1 MPDPIIF
8 SIDGQEV
15 TAKPGQT
22 VLQVAIDSGI
32 YIPYLCYF
40 PEMKPYGA
48 CRACVVETE
57 SSGRKMT
64 TASCTLPAAPGM
76 QVTTNSQ
83 AVTGLRQGIIEMLM
97 SEHPHGCL
105 TCHRIELCGPQDIC
119 QRHVAVTDR
128 CTICPKNERCELKD
142 TVRML
147 ELDLRTPLNY
157 HRRNLPIHTDDP
169 FYDRDYNLCIVCAR
183 CVRVCEEVRFD
194 TALTLT
200 SRSGVALVGT
210 AHGTSLL
217 ESGCEFC
224 GACID
229 VCPTGALVE
238 REYKWE
244 KAKTQVSTICTN
256 CSVGCQMVAEVN
268 RFDKVIRFRGDLA
281 GEANRG
287 QACFKGKFAYNYPNH
302 RDRLKSPYVREGGLL
317 KKVESG
323 TAISTIA
330 EALKRYSPAEV
341 AVIASPRGSNED
353 NYAAGK
359 FARAGLRTNNV
370 DSGLNT
376 APEVF
381 STMQERLGV
390 TGATNPVWDLETAKC
405 VLIVGGNPTEEQNV
419 LAVPVKKAARAGA
432 KIIVIDSRETELT
445 RYATEW
451 IKVLP
456 GTEHILLAGMSRVI
470 SDESLEDRDPAGEE
484 AGDTDEFKQS
494 LWDFDPGKV
503 ADVCGVDENRVR
515 RAARTY
521 ADNSPAAVLFGIET
535 IRPEHRSSLTDAV
548 INLSLLCGNIGKQGG
563 GVYPLFA
570 GANTQ
575 GSWDAGCA
583 PEALPGGRRI
593 SSAGDRAEVEAL
605 WSASVPAI
613 VGAGVEDLFDRMRSG
628 HIKAAIV
635 MADGMDPEA
644 TVYGDVRHALGSLE
658 FLAVSAVFDSAWTAS
673 ANVVIPAATYAEQTS
688 TVTNLER
695 RVQQVRQ
702 AAERKH
708 GEAAGWELI
717 SSVARSMGVA
727 GFDFDSS
734 EDVFEE
740 IRRLVPGYSGISYGR
755 LAGGGLQSP
764 CPSEDHAGTPVLFA
778 HGETPELPDFPSF
791 RELDFKAEIPVKNG
805 GGLTLLPGRVLHQPE
820 RGVKVS
826 RRGDMNYAE
835 RDELVHLNSADA
847 EQAGI
852 KQGDRIRV
860 VAEGGQN
867 GGREVITGSAEIDL
881 PHRGYVAVTELFA
894 TIASAMQDSTQ
905 ADPSPSVPGLELR
918 SVNLVKAPVRSG
930 AEVAAD

>member
-1 MPDPIIF
+1 MPDEIKF

-22 VLQVAIDSGI
+22 VLQAAIDSGI

-57 SSGRKMT
+57 SNGRKMT
-64 TASCTLPAAPGM
+64 TASCTLPVAPEM
-76 QVTTNSQ
+76 QVTTKSE
-83 AVTGLRQGIIEMLM
+83 AVVSLRQGIMEMLM

-210 AHGTSLL
+210 SHGTSLL

-244 KAKTQVSTICTN
+244 KAKTQVSTVCTN

-287 QACFKGKFAYNYPNH
+287 QACFKGKFAYSYPNH
-302 RDRLKSPYVREGGLL
+302 KDRLKSPYVRDGGLL
-317 KKVESG
+317 KKVETD
-323 TAISTIA
+323 TAIKAIA
-330 EALKRYSPAEV
+330 EALKRYSPDEV
-341 AVIASPRGSNED
+341 AIIASPRGSNED

-359 FARAGLRTNNV
+359 FARVGLRTNNV
-370 DSGLNT
+370 DSGLNI

-381 STMQERLGV
+381 AAMRARLGS
-390 TGATNPVWDLETAKC
+390 TGSTNPIWDLESAKC
-405 VLIVGGNPTEEQNV
+405 VLVVGGNPTEEQNV
-419 LAVPVKKAARAGA
+419 LAVPVKKAARDGA

-451 IKVLP
+451 LKVLP
-456 GTEHILLAGMSRVI
+456 GTEHILLAGMMRVI
-470 SDESLEDRDPAGEE
+470 SDESLEDRNAASDGSDAS
-484 AGDTDEFKQS
+484 DDFKQS
-494 LWDFDPGKV
+494 LWEFDPGKV
-503 ADVCGVDENRVR
+503 AEICGVDENRVR

-521 ADNSPAAVLFGIET
+521 AENSPAAVLLGVET
-535 IRPEHRSSLTDAV
+535 IGTEHRSNLTDAV
-548 INLSLLCGNIGKQGG
+548 INLALLCGNIGKRSAGI
-563 GVYPLFA
+563 YPLFA

-575 GSWDAGCA
+575 GSWDMGCA
-583 PEALPGGRRI
+583 PDALPGGRQVI
-593 SSAGDRAEVEAL
+593 AAGDRVEVEAL
-605 WSASVPAI
+605 WSAAVPTTS
-613 VGAGVEDLFDRMRSG
+613 GAGVREMLDGMRSG
-628 HIKAAIV
+628 QIKAAIV
-635 MADGMDPEA
+635 MADGMDADA
-644 TVYGDVRHALGSLE
+644 TAYGDVRHAMGSLD
-658 FLAVSAVFDSAWTAS
+658 FLVVSAVFDSAWTAS
-673 ANVVIPAATYAEQTS
+673 ANVVVPAATYAEQTS

-708 GEAAGWELI
+708 GELAGWELV

-727 GFDFDSS
+727 GFEFNSPR
-734 EDVFEE
+734 EVFEE
-740 IRRLVPGYSGISYGR
+740 VRSLVPGYSGISYER
-755 LAGGGLQSP
+755 LAVKGIPAP
-764 CPSEDHAGTPVLFA
+764 CPSEEHSGTPVLFLS
-778 HGETPELPDFPSF
+778 GETTELPEFPVSPEF
-791 RELDFKAEIPVKNG
+791 KELEFTAALPVKTG
-805 GGLTLLPGRVLHQPE
+805 KGLTLLPGRVLHQPQ
-820 RGVKVS
+820 RDMKVS
-826 RRGDMNYAE
+826 RRGEMNYAE
-835 RDELVHLNSADA
+835 RDEVVHLNSADA
-847 EQAGI
+847 DEAGI
-852 KQGDRIRV
+852 KRGDRVRV
-860 VAEGGQN
+860 VAEGGSA
-867 GGREVITGSAEIDL
+867 VITGSAELDL
-881 PHRGYVAVTELFA
+881 PHQGYVAVTELFA

-905 ADPSPSVPGLELR
+905 PDPSPSVPGLELR
-918 SVNLVKAPVRSG
+918 GVNLVKAPVSSG
-930 AEVAAD
+930 TEVAAD

>member
-1 MPDPIIF
+1 MPDEIKF

-22 VLQVAIDSGI
+22 VLQAAIDAGI
-32 YIPYLCYF
+32 YIPYLCYY

-48 CRACVVETE
+48 CRACIVETE
-57 SSGRKMT
+57 TNGRKMT
-64 TASCTLPAAPGM
+64 TASCTLPAAPEM
-76 QVTTNSQ
+76 QVNTKTE
-83 AVTGLRQGIIEMLM
+83 AVVDLRQGIMEMLM

-147 ELDLRTPLNY
+147 ELDLRTPLSY

-210 AHGTSLL
+210 SHGTSLL

-244 KAKTQVSTICTN
+244 KAKTQVSTVCTN

-281 GEANRG
+281 GEANLG
-287 QACFKGKFAYNYPNH
+287 QACFKGKFAYSYPNH
-302 RDRLKSPYVREGGLL
+302 KGRLKSPYMREDGVL
-317 KKVESG
+317 KKVEADAAVG
-323 TAISTIA
+323 AIA
-330 EALKRYSPAEV
+330 EALKRYSPDEV
-341 AVIASPRGSNED
+341 AIIASPRGSNED

-359 FARAGLRTNNV
+359 YARVGLRTNNV

-376 APEVF
+376 VPEVF
-381 STMQERLGV
+381 ATMQARLGSA
-390 TGATNPVWDLETAKC
+390 GATNPIWDLESAKC
-405 VLIVGGNPTEEQNV
+405 VLVVGGNPTEEQNV

-451 IKVLP
+451 IRVRP
-456 GTEHILLAGMSRVI
+456 GTEHILLAGMMRVI
-470 SDESLEDRDPAGEE
+470 SDESLEDHDAIGGGSSE
-484 AGDTDEFKQS
+484 GDEFKQS

-521 ADNSPAAVLFGIET
+521 AENSPGAILFGVET
-535 IRPEHRSSLTDAV
+535 IGREHRSDLTNAV
-548 INLSLLCGNIGKQGG
+548 INLALLCGNIGKRSGG
-563 GVYPLFA
+563 IYPLFN

-575 GSWDAGCA
+575 GSWDMGCA
-583 PEALPGGRRI
+583 PGVLPGGRQI
-593 SSAGDRAEVEAL
+593 TSAADRAAVEAL
-605 WSASVPAI
+605 WSAVVPTSD
-613 VGAGVEDLFDRMRSG
+613 GTGVADLFEGMRSG
-628 HIKAAIV
+628 QIKAAIV
-635 MADGMDPEA
+635 MADGMDADA
-644 TVYGDVRHALGSLE
+644 TAYGDVSHALGSLE

-673 ANVVIPAATYAEQTS
+673 ANVVVPAATYAEQTS
-688 TVTNLER
+688 TLTNLER

-708 GEAAGWELI
+708 GEVAGWELI
-717 SSVARSMGVA
+717 STVARSMGVP
-727 GFDFDSS
+727 GFDFDSPGG
-734 EDVFEE
+734 VFEE
-740 IRRLVPGYSGISYGR
+740 IRSVVPGYGGVSYERLVAKGIQ
-755 LAGGGLQSP
+755 LP
-764 CPSEDHAGTPVLFA
+764 CPSEDHPGTPVLFLSGKVA
-778 HGETPELPDFPSF
+778 EAPESQQTPEFKDL
-791 RELDFKAEIPVKNG
+791 EFKAEVPPATV
-805 GGLTLLPGRVLHQPE
+805 GGLTLLPGRVLHQPQ
-820 RGVKVS
+820 RDVNVS
-826 RRGDMNYAE
+826 RKGEMNYAE
-835 RDELVHLNSADA
+835 RDEVVHLNSADA
-847 EQAGI
+847 DEAGI
-852 KQGDRIRV
+852 KRGDRVRV
-860 VAEGGQN
+860 VAHGGS
-867 GGREVITGSAEIDL
+867 EVITGTAELDL
-881 PHRGYVAVTELFA
+881 PHQGYIAVTELFA

-905 ADPSPSVPGLELR
+905 PDPSPSVPALELR
-918 SVNLVKAPVRSG
+918 GVNLVKAPVSSG
-930 AEVAAD
+930 TEVAAD

>member
-1 MPDPIIF
+1 MADDIKF

-22 VLQVAIDSGI
+22 VLQAAIDAGI

-48 CRACVVETE
+48 CRACIVESE
-57 SSGRKMT
+57 SNGRKMT
-64 TASCTLPAAPGM
+64 TASCTLPAAADM
-76 QVTTNSQ
+76 QVTTNSEE
-83 AVTGLRQGIIEMLM
+83 VTGIRQGIIEMLM

-142 TVRML
+142 TVRIL

-210 AHGTSLL
+210 SHGTSLL

-244 KAKTQVSTICTN
+244 KAKKQVSTVCTN
-256 CSVGCQMVAEVN
+256 CSVGCEMVAEVN
-268 RFDKVIRFRGDLA
+268 RFDKVIRFRGDLS

-287 QACFKGKFAYNYPNH
+287 QACFKGKFAYAYPNH
-302 RDRLKSPYVREGGLL
+302 KDRLKSPYVREDGML
-317 KKVESG
+317 KKVD
-323 TAISTIA
+323 TAAAVETIA
-330 EALKRYSPAEV
+330 ESLKNYSPSEV
-341 AVIASPRGSNED
+341 ALIASPRGSNED
-353 NYAAGK
+353 NYVAAK
-359 FARAGLRTNNV
+359 FARDVLGTSNV

-376 APEVF
+376 VPEVF
-381 STMQERLGV
+381 SRMKERLGA
-390 TGATNPVWDLETAKC
+390 TGATNPIWDLESSKC
-405 VLIVGGNPTEEQNV
+405 IVVIGGNPTEEQNV
-419 LAVPVKKAARAGA
+419 LAVPAKKAARAGA
-432 KIIVIDSRETELT
+432 KIIVIDSRETEMT

-451 IKVLP
+451 IKVRP
-456 GTEHILLAGMSRVI
+456 GTEHILAAGMARII
-470 SDESLEDRDPAGEE
+470 SDESLEDRDAAEE
-484 AGDTDEFKQS
+484 SHDSDEMKQS

-503 ADVCGVDENRVR
+503 ADICGVDENRLR

-521 ADNSPAAVLFGIET
+521 AENSPAAIMFGFDTVGREQ
-535 IRPEHRSSLTDAV
+535 RSDLTDAV
-548 INLSLLCGNIGKQGG
+548 INLALLCGNIGEKGG

-575 GSWDAGCA
+575 GSWDVGCSSEAG
-583 PEALPGGRRI
+583 I
-593 SSAGDRAEVEAL
+593 S
-605 WSASVPAI
+605 
-613 VGAGVEDLFDRMRSG
+613 DLFDRMRSG
-628 HIKAAIV
+628 EIKAALV
-635 MADGMDPEA
+635 MADGVDA
-644 TVYGDVRHALGSLE
+644 GNSAYGDVSHALHSLD
-658 FLAVSAVFDSAWTAS
+658 FLAVSTVFDSDWTVS
-673 ANVVIPAATYAEQTS
+673 ADVVLPAATYAEQTS

-708 GEAAGWELI
+708 GELAGWEVI
-717 SSVARSMGVA
+717 SALAKAMSAE
-727 GFDFDSS
+727 GFDFDSPGSVFS
-734 EDVFEE
+734 EISRSVPPYAGLNYE
-740 IRRLVPGYSGISYGR
+740 RLSDRGI
-755 LAGGGLQSP
+755 QVP
-764 CPSEDHAGTPVLFA
+764 CPAGDHEGTPVLFA
-778 HGETPELPDFPSF
+778 EGTDSELPDFTDLEF
-791 RELDFKAEIPVKNG
+791 ELTAPELPAD
-805 GGLTLLPGRVLHQPE
+805 GLTLLPGRVLHQPE
-820 RGVKVS
+820 RDVQVM

-835 RDELVHLNSADA
+835 RDEIIHLHKDDADD
-847 EQAGI
+847 AGI
-852 KQGDRIRV
+852 GSGDRVRV
-860 VAEGGQN
+860 TVADGEA
-867 GGREVITGSAEIDL
+867 EVITGFAELDM
-881 PHRGYVAVTELFA
+881 PHRGFVAATELFA
-894 TIASAMQDSTQ
+894 NVASAMQDSTDP
-905 ADPSPSVPGLELR
+905 DPSPSVPGLQPR
-918 SVNLVKAPVRSG
+918 SVTLTRAPVSSE

>member
-1 MPDPIIF
+1 MADDIKF
-8 SIDGQEV
+8 SIDGTEV

-22 VLQVAIDSGI
+22 VLQAAIDAGI

-48 CRACVVETE
+48 CRACIVDTE
-57 SSGRKMT
+57 SNGRKMT
-64 TASCTLPAAPGM
+64 TASCTLPAAPDM
-76 QVTTNSQ
+76 QVTTNSEE
-83 AVTGLRQGIIEMLM
+83 VVDIRQGIIEMLM

-210 AHGTSLL
+210 SRGTSLL

-244 KAKTQVSTICTN
+244 KAKKQVSTVCTN
-256 CSVGCQMVAEVN
+256 CSVGCEMVAEVN
-268 RFDKVIRFRGDLA
+268 RFDKVIRFRGDLS

-287 QACFKGKFAYNYPNH
+287 QACFKGKFAYDYPNH
-302 RDRLKSPYVREGGLL
+302 KDRLKSPYVREDGVL
-317 KKVESG
+317 KKVDMPAAVG
-323 TAISTIA
+323 AIA
-330 EALKRYSPAEV
+330 EALKKFSPSEV

-353 NYAAGK
+353 NYVAGK
-359 FARAGLRTNNV
+359 FARTVLGTNNV

-376 APEVF
+376 MPEVF
-381 STMQERLGV
+381 IRMKERLGS
-390 TGATNPVWDLETAKC
+390 TGATNPIWDLESSKC
-405 VLIVGGNPTEEQNV
+405 IVIIGGNPTEEQNV
-419 LAVPVKKAARAGA
+419 LAVPAKKAARAGA
-432 KIIVIDSRETELT
+432 KIIVIDSRETEMT

-451 IKVLP
+451 IKVRP
-456 GTEHILLAGMSRVI
+456 GTEHLLAAGMARVI
-470 SDESLEDRDPAGEE
+470 EDESLEAHEPA
-484 AGDTDEFKQS
+484 TDDDHDSDEMKQS

-503 ADVCGVDENRVR
+503 ADICGVDENRIR

-521 ADNSPAAVLFGIET
+521 AENAPASIMFGVDTVGKENRT
-535 IRPEHRSSLTDAV
+535 SLTDAV
-548 INLSLLCGNIGKQGG
+548 INLALLCGNIGRKGG
-563 GVYPLFA
+563 GIYPLFA

-575 GSWDAGCA
+575 GSWDVGCT
-583 PEALPGGRRI
+583 PVSLPGGRSI
-593 SSAGDRAEVEAL
+593 SAEEDRSQVGSM
-605 WSASVPAI
+605 WSTSSLPAQEGIRLDQVFEKMAS
-613 VGAGVEDLFDRMRSG
+613 GE
-628 HIKAAIV
+628 IKAAV
-635 MADGMDPEA
+635 LMTDGMDPDFS
-644 TVYGDVRHALGSLE
+644 TYGDISHALHSLD
-658 FLAVSAVFDSAWTAS
+658 FLAVSAVFDSKWTES

-702 AAERKH
+702 AAERKND
-708 GEAAGWELI
+708 EVVGWEMI
-717 SSVARSMGVA
+717 ASVAQAMGSH
-727 GFDFDSS
+727 GFEFESS
-734 EDVFEE
+734 EEVFSE
-740 IRRLVPGYSGISYGR
+740 IRRLVPDYAGVSYER
-755 LAGGGLQSP
+755 LASVGIQTP
-764 CPSEDHAGTPVLFA
+764 CATEDSEGTSVLFKGA
-778 HGETPELPDFPSF
+778 EAAELPDFSDMEF
-791 RELDFKAEIPVKNG
+791 EVKAPDAQAS
-805 GGLTLLPGRVLHQPE
+805 GLTLVPGRVLHQPD
-820 RGVKVS
+820 RDVNVL
-826 RRGDMNYAE
+826 RRGEMNYAE
-835 RDELVHLNSADA
+835 REEIVHLNSEDA

-852 KQGDRIRV
+852 KSGDRVRV
-860 VAEGGQN
+860 LADGGT
-867 GGREVITGSAEIDL
+867 EVIIGQAAIDM
-881 PHRGYVAVTELFA
+881 PHKGFVGTTELFA
-894 TIASAMQDSTQ
+894 NIASAMQDST
-905 ADPSPSVPGLELR
+905 DPDPAPSVPGLELR
-918 SVNLVKAPVRSG
+918 SVTLVKAPVSSG
-930 AEVAAD
+930 TEVAAD

>member
-1 MPDPIIF
+1 MADEIKF
-8 SIDGQEV
+8 SIDGKEV
-15 TAKPGQT
+15 MAKPGQT
-22 VLQVAIDSGI
+22 VLQAAIDAGI
-32 YIPYLCYF
+32 YIPYLCYY

-48 CRACVVETE
+48 CRACVVDTE
-57 SSGRKMT
+57 SNGRKMT
-64 TASCTLPAAPGM
+64 TASCTLPAAADM
-76 QVTTNSQ
+76 QVTTNSES
-83 AVTGLRQGIIEMLM
+83 VVELRQGIIEMLM

-210 AHGTSLL
+210 SQGTSLL

-244 KAKTQVSTICTN
+244 KAKTQVSTVCTN
-256 CSVGCQMVAEVN
+256 CSVGCEMVAEVN

-287 QACFKGKFAYNYPNH
+287 QACFKGKFAYDYPNNKN
-302 RDRLKSPYVREGGLL
+302 RLKSAYVREDGML
-317 KKVESG
+317 KKVERDVAV
-323 TAISTIA
+323 TAIA
-330 EALKRYSPAEV
+330 DALKKFSPSEV

-353 NYAAGK
+353 NYVAAK
-359 FARAGLRTNNV
+359 FARTGLRTNNV

-376 APEVF
+376 VPEVF
-381 STMQERLGV
+381 EVMRDRLGS
-390 TGATNPVWDLETAKC
+390 TGATNPIWDLESAKC
-405 VLIVGGNPTEEQNV
+405 ILVIGGNPTEEQNV

-451 IKVLP
+451 LRVRP
-456 GTEHILLAGMSRVI
+456 GTEHILAAGMVRVI
-470 SDESLEDRDPAGEE
+470 SDESLEDRGA
-484 AGDTDEFKQS
+484 AIDEGHDADELKQS

-503 ADVCGVDENRVR
+503 AEICGVDENRVR

-521 ADNSPAAVLFGIET
+521 ADSTPGAILFGVDT
-535 IRPEHRSSLTDAV
+535 VSKSNRADLTDAV
-548 INLSLLCGNIGKQGG
+548 INLALMCGNIGEKSGG
-563 GVYPLFA
+563 IFPLFA

-575 GSWDAGCA
+575 GSWDVGCA
-583 PEALPGGRRI
+583 PGSLPGGRRI
-593 SSAGDRAEVEAL
+593 DSAADRAAVEAL
-605 WSASVPAI
+605 WSASVPADS
-613 VGAGVEDLFDRMRSG
+613 GAGIADLFEKMRSG
-628 HIKAAIV
+628 EIKAAVV
-635 MADGMDPEA
+635 MADGMDA
-644 TVYGDVRHALGSLE
+644 GLSAYGDVTHALGSLE
-658 FLAVSAVFDSAWTAS
+658 FLAVSSVFDSAWTAS
-673 ANVVIPAATYAEQTS
+673 ANVVVPAATYAEQTS

-708 GEAAGWELI
+708 DEVSGWELLSEI
-717 SSVARSMGVA
+717 ARTMRVT
-727 GFDFDSS
+727 GFDFDTAES
-734 EDVFEE
+734 VFEE
-740 IRRLVPGYSGISYGR
+740 VRMAVPGYAGISYAR
-755 LAGGGLQSP
+755 LANNGIQAP
-764 CPSEDHAGTPVLFA
+764 CETEDNSGTSVLYA
-778 HGETPELPDFPSF
+778 SSDYRELPDFTDMEFDMKVPQQPSQ
-791 RELDFKAEIPVKNG
+791 
-805 GGLTLLPGRVLHQPE
+805 GLTLLPGRVLHQPE
-820 RGVKVS
+820 REMQVL
-826 RRGDMNYAE
+826 RRGEMNYAE
-835 RDELVHLNSADA
+835 RREVVHMNSADA
-847 EQAGI
+847 DAAGI
-852 KQGDRIRV
+852 KAGDRVRI
-860 VAEGGQN
+860 VAEGGS
-867 GGREVITGSAEIDL
+867 EVITGFAKLDL
-881 PHRGYVAVTELFA
+881 AHSGFVAATELFA
-894 TIASAMQDSTQ
+894 NIASTMQDSNDP
-905 ADPSPSVPGLELR
+905 DPSPAVPGLELR
-918 SVNLVKAPVRSG
+918 SVTLIKVPVTSG